1 MTAGELRLHL
11 GCGVDVV
18 PGWVN
23 IDRSPNVL
31 IGRVPGLRRTLA
43 AARVL
48 TPEQAGARFPAKI
61 VRADV
66 NRGLAYPDASV
77 AFIYS
82 SHLIEHLSRWQAL
95 ALVRECGRVLR
106 PGGVVRFACPDL
118 AVLTRAYLERKDG
131 DEDARRRAADL
142 FMEELGTFEE
152 RWGNPIQRLSW
163 RVFSAAPHQW
173 LYDADS
179 LIELLRRG
187 GLTGAGQ
194 RRYREGEVPD
204 LDRLE
209 RRPESVFVE
218 ATR

>member
-23 IDRSPNVL
+23 IDRSPNVW

-61 VRADV
+61 VHADV

-77 AFIYS
+77 AFIYG

-95 ALVRECGRVLR
+95 GLVRECARVLR
-106 PGGVVRFACPDL
+106 TGGVVRIATPDL
-118 AVLTRAYLERKDG
+118 AALTHAYLGRKAG
-131 DEDARRRAADL
+131 DQEARRRAADL
-142 FMEELGTFEE
+142 FMQELGTFED
-152 RWGNPIQRLSW
+152 RCGNRAQRLSW
-163 RVFSAAPHQW
+163 RLFSAAPHQW

-179 LIELLRRG
+179 LVELLRRG
-187 GLTGAGQ
+187 GLTAVVQ
-194 RRYREGEVPD
+194 RRYREGAVPD
-204 LDRLE
+204 LELLE